1 MPECLKTS
9 SGNPLKTILILRM
22 TTSDAQNLIVRMGD
36 HNLNDLNDAK
46 VVEKR
51 VKLIVKNKLFS
62 MQSLV
67 IIFISVSLVF
77 RYYVVS
83 DSVTK

>member
-1 MPECLKTS
+1 MKTS
-9 SGNPLKTILILRM
+9 SGNPLKTLLILRM
-22 TTSDAQNLIVRMGD
+22 TSSDAQNLIVRMGD

-62 MQSLV
+62 MQTLV
-67 IIFISVSLVF
+67 MIFISVSLVF
-77 RYYVVS
+77 LYYVVS